1 MDGGDKMWAVGKE
14 SCWAIIIEVPI
25 DGITNEALWWFCS
38 LAESDPIGQLSSL
51 DVCNRIGAEQIVSID
66 RQV

>member
-14 SCWAIIIEVPI
+14 SCRAIIIEVPI
-25 DGITNEALWWFCS
+25 DGITNE
-38 LAESDPIGQLSSL
+38 AESDPIGQLSSL